1 LLFYGPSRFLLIG
14 CVGAGALARER
25 MEEAQ
30 MSDPR
35 FPIGKFT
42 YDGPPDKGQRDK
54 LINDIEGTP
63 AALRAAVAG
72 LSPQQIETPYRDG
85 GWTVRQVVHHVPES
99 HMNAYIRFK
108 LALTEDAPTIKP
120 YMEDRW
126 AKLAD
131 VQSTPVEVSLTLL
144 DGLHA
149 RWLPLLRSLDPS
161 DWKRVFNHPELG
173 SMPLERNL
181 ALYAWHGRHHV
192 AHITELRKKMGW

>member
-1 LLFYGPSRFLLIG
+1 
-14 CVGAGALARER
+14 

-144 DGLHA
+144 DCLHA

>member
-1 LLFYGPSRFLLIG
+1 MDLSY
-14 CVGAGALARER
+14 
-25 MEEAQ
+25 
-30 MSDPR
+30 
-35 FPIGKFT
+35 PIGKFSFPQSAT
-42 YDGPPDKGQRDK
+42 PEQRR
-54 LINDIEGTP
+54 LWIGEIASTP
-63 AALRAAVAG
+63 RNLRAAVDG
-72 LSPQQIETPYRDG
+72 LTAEQLDTPYRPG
-85 GWTVRQVVHHVPES
+85 GWTVRQVIHHVPES

-131 VQSTPVEVSLTLL
+131 VQSTPVEVSLRLL
-144 DGLHA
+144 DCLHA